1 MCSLFLKHEIISK
14 HFHYTCQS
22 SNMAD
27 SNKDPAEHLQKHRG
41 AYTETVNLQRKSVV
55 VPNSI
60 V

>member
-1 MCSLFLKHEIISK
+1 
-14 HFHYTCQS
+14 
-22 SNMAD
+22 MAD

-55 VPNSI
+55 VPSSI